1 MNRILPAL
9 IINIDSGSARFVNSR
24 WESDSHHMKL
34 ISQIKNWKWFAF
46 AIFLTLLFGAT
57 FVVGIIENTYYPT
70 LERLHLS
77 VNIVSLLAFL
87 GLGLQKRIFQQF
99 FWRLFF
105 FIDALLFVLLLIFGR
120 KIDMPLLWC
129 IIMYL
134 IIVIVIVPY
143 YIGMFIYAF
152 RSKQIWGQST
162 LMPTIVP
169 MVNSQHKWVRRKIW
183 LRENAG
189 LLKLPAIAVVIIFC
203 LTFIPIIIR
212 NNKVIYPQG
221 NPPELFARM
230 LQYRRTTIPQLPE
243 FERLFPNYLCNFD
256 YSISTVIFDPNNKR
270 DNIASLDPN
279 SPVRW
284 CLSAGLHKRYLLIM
298 KTDLVYAKI
307 DPETEEI
314 VSPGS
319 HEEPVFSLWEV
330 SSISIMP
337 RFVLFQQRYA
347 LPKSKEVKTLAA
359 NEWKKLVQA
368 GGDFSVL
375 GMELKKDDPIPNF
388 ELAFRNNQ

>member
-1 MNRILPAL
+1 
-9 IINIDSGSARFVNSR
+9 
-24 WESDSHHMKL
+24 
-34 ISQIKNWKWFAF
+34 
-46 AIFLTLLFGAT
+46 LFGAT
-57 FVVGIIENTYYPT
+57 LVAGIIENTYFPM

-77 VNIVSLLAFL
+77 VNIVSLLAFW

-120 KIDMPLLWC
+120 KIDLPLLWC

-134 IIVIVIVPY
+134 IIIIVIVPY

-152 RSKQIWGQST
+152 RSKQIWGQAEIKPKT
-162 LMPTIVP
+162 TP
-169 MVNSQHKWVRRKIW
+169 MVYSQYRWVRRKKW

-189 LLKLPAIAVVIIFC
+189 LLMLPVIVLVIILC
-203 LTFIPIIIR
+203 LTFIPMIIR
-212 NNKVIYPQG
+212 NNRVIYPQG
-221 NPPELFARM
+221 SPPEFFMRM
-230 LQYRRTTIPQLPE
+230 LKYRRTTIPQLPE
-243 FERLFPNYLCNFD
+243 FERLFPNYLCDIDFT
-256 YSISTVIFDPNNKR
+256 ISKLIFDPNNQR
-270 DNIASLDPN
+270 DNIAYLDPN

-314 VSPGS
+314 ISPGS
-319 HEEPVFSLWEV
+319 HKEPVFSLWEV

-337 RFVLFQQRYA
+337 RFVLFEQRYA
-347 LPKSKEVKTLAA
+347 LPKSKELKILTAD
-359 NEWKKLVQA
+359 EWNKLVKA
-368 GGDFSVL
+368 DGDFSVL
-375 GMELKKDDPIPNF
+375 GIELTKDVPIPYF
-388 ELAFRNNQ
+388 ELAFRNNH